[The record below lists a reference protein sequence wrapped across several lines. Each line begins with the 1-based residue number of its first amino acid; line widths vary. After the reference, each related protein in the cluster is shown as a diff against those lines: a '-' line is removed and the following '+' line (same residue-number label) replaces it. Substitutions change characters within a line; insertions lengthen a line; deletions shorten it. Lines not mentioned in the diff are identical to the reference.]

1 MNAARAAG
9 MARCTLRRMSSQHRN
24 LGRKLTF
31 ASREMADLEFSAS
44 RSVFDFLFLTPN
56 IFFYANQKQL
66 CFFSIE
72 FVSKNPRFDKHLA
85 NSPHGDL
92 VLQPPNFRNQT
103 DVFFSK
109 ALKNGECPSAGTWA
123 LKPSKLWRN
132 VLLLSAPPRN
142 ESRIGWNPIRRINA
156 HFRMLQLHTT
166 MANWFRTMA
175 TFPKINVSHKNFI
188 VLD

>member
-1 MNAARAAG
+1 MQHVRQAWRAAHCEECQANIG
-9 MARCTLRRMSSQHRN
+9 TSVVSWHLPVAKWRTWNSQ
-24 LGRKLTF
+24 LPVV
-31 ASREMADLEFSAS
+31 FSI
-44 RSVFDFLFLTPN
+44 FCFWHQT
-56 IFFYANQKQL
+56 FFYANQKQL

>member
-31 ASREMADLEFSAS
+31 AIREMADLKFSTS
-44 RSVFDFLFLTPN
+44 LGVFDFLFLAPN
-56 IFFYANQKQL
+56 VVFYANQKQL

-103 DVFFSK
+103 DVFFFQKRSK
-109 ALKNGECPSAGTWA
+109 MG
-123 LKPSKLWRN
+123 N
-132 VLLLSAPPRN
+132 VQVREREL
-142 ESRIGWNPIRRINA
+142 
-156 HFRMLQLHTT
+156 
-166 MANWFRTMA
+166 
-175 TFPKINVSHKNFI
+175 
-188 VLD
+188 

>member
-31 ASREMADLEFSAS
+31 VSREMADLEFSAS

-66 CFFSIE
+66 CFFLWRSSVQLTLSTKIH
-72 FVSKNPRFDKHLA
+72 VVDKHLA

-109 ALKNGECPSAGTWA
+109 NAQKWGMSKFGAMSSETLQTLKE
-123 LKPSKLWRN
+123 R
-132 VLLLSAPPRN
+132 
-142 ESRIGWNPIRRINA
+142 
-156 HFRMLQLHTT
+156 
-166 MANWFRTMA
+166 
-175 TFPKINVSHKNFI
+175 FI
-188 VLD
+188 VVSPPKK